1 MALMPSETSSQL
13 ANETNG
19 IEPPRNLITIKGSKD
34 GVPPQVVPEFTKLNH
49 AYETL
54 WNVQCRDYLKTVG
67 VFQKYV
73 DQAISANTSYDPSRG
88 EIKMSRLIED
98 LIFAYKQGI
107 KTLYYNQVND
117 GASDDIE
124 DDGCAGGACKI

>member
-1 MALMPSETSSQL
+1 
-13 ANETNG
+13 
-19 IEPPRNLITIKGSKD
+19 
-34 GVPPQVVPEFTKLNH
+34 
-49 AYETL
+49 
-54 WNVQCRDYLKTVG
+54 
-67 VFQKYV
+67 
-73 DQAISANTSYDPSRG
+73 
-88 EIKMSRLIED
+88 MSRLIED